1 MTSHTMHFQCV
12 YGEEDVRHIEDLLLP
27 SLEIATK
34 SHVVF
39 HVLNFS
45 GQTGIIKPT
54 NLTRITIVQHSNLGR
69 QAGFGEN
76 HNKIF
81 SEYEAGEY
89 FFLLNPDCILDPASA
104 DLLAETFS
112 ERENV
117 GIVEARQWPFEL
129 TKPYNEQTLETSWA
143 AAAFVLVHAPSF
155 REIGGFDE
163 AYFLYSEDVDLS
175 WSMWQIG
182 RRVLYQPAAAF
193 LHFTGSRHYQYN
205 FTSLEWFFAVRN
217 HLYLARKFF
226 GAAAGARAR
235 REVHRRVD
243 VSLAKWAVRTFLENQ
258 EALARSKPA
267 IQTEMLHPMVRMTGL
282 GGYGRQ
288 D

>member
-1 MTSHTMHFQCV
+1 MHFQCV
-12 YGEEDVRHIEDLLLP
+12 YGEDDVRHIEELLLP
-27 SLEIATK
+27 SLEASTEQQI
-34 SHVVF
+34 VF
-39 HVLNFS
+39 HVLNFN
-45 GQTGIIKPT
+45 GQTEISKPSSLART
-54 NLTRITIVQHSNLGR
+54 TVVQHANLGR

-76 HNKIF
+76 HNRIF

-89 FFLLNPDCILDPASA
+89 FFLLNPDCILEPDSA
-104 DLLAETFS
+104 DLLAETFGS
-112 ERENV
+112 HANV

-129 TKPYNEQTLETSWA
+129 TKPYNEKTLETSWA

-155 REIGGFDE
+155 RSIGGFDE

-175 WSMWQIG
+175 WSMWQMG
-182 RRVLYQPAAAF
+182 RRVLYQPAAGF
-193 LHFTGSRHYQYN
+193 LHFTGSRHYQEN

-235 REVHRRVD
+235 REVLRRVD
-243 VSLAKWAVRTFLENQ
+243 VSLAKWARKSFRQNQ
-258 EALARSKPA
+258 ELLANSKPQA
-267 IQTEMLHPMVRMTGL
+267 PSQNRHPMVKMTGL
-282 GGYGRQ
+282 GGYGRE